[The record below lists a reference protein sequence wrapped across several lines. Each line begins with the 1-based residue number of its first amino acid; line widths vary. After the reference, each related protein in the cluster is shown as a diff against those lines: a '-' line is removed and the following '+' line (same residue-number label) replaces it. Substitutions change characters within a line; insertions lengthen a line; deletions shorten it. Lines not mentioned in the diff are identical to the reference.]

1 MEINHTRTQL
11 NKEKNRFE
19 LKLDQAIAF
28 IDFKIGKAG
37 DIYLI
42 HTEVPPAFKGKGVG
56 HKLVRESL
64 EIVEEDGCL
73 MIPICPFVR
82 SFILSNREDYK
93 NILSPKAKLNE

>member
-1 MEINHTRTQL
+1 MELAHTSTQL
-11 NKEKNRFE
+11 NREKNRFE
-19 LKLDQAIAF
+19 LKLDQDLAF
-28 IDFKIGKAG
+28 IDFKIGKSG

-42 HTEVPPAFKGKGVG
+42 HTEVPPVYKGKGVG

-64 EIVEEDGCL
+64 KIVEDDGCL

-82 SFILSNREDYK
+82 SFIISNRADYQ